1 MKRTRSFPK
10 SDCIILVMKLH
21 PVDIAKE
28 LRSFSFFSSF
38 TDDMLLQ
45 ISTMTTTIEFEAGQF
60 ILREGEINSK
70 LYFLRSGVAEI
81 ILANEVVAILQTPG
95 DVMGEM
101 SVVLKKPVTSSIRA
115 KSKISCFVIDS
126 NYFGHVP
133 QKDFDKFNSLL
144 FRVYSTVLAD
154 RLIKT
159 NEKAR
164 LFEAANRELFEAQAN
179 LEKTSG
185 KTVLLLDSDRKQL
198 VLAKMAVG
206 SSGVKMDVA
215 SDLEAAKNLIKLNS
229 YDAIIFDDTLSEIS
243 KDLKNISPSTKL
255 VLVTSKKVQE
265 NIPVL
270 MQLSHIDNVI
280 TRDSDD
286 KQLTIKTL
294 LTTLTKILNDDIFG
308 IEKYL
313 SWGVDIQTKKV
324 TTSSER
330 LKLKEDMVSY
340 FQHLGI
346 RKTIL
351 EKLFLVTEELLMNA
365 IYDAPTDSQGK
376 PLFNHLPRKTE
387 IVLDSHQQS
396 QLSYACDGIYLAVS
410 VTDPFGALSK
420 KIITDY
426 LDSCYSGK
434 AGSLNS
440 GKGGAGRGL
449 HQIIENSDL
458 TIFNVKPGK
467 KTEVICLFFTE
478 VNKKEPNP
486 SFHYFFGK

>member
-1 MKRTRSFPK
+1 
-10 SDCIILVMKLH
+10 MKLH

-28 LRSFSFFSSF
+28 LREFSFFTSF
-38 TDDMLLQ
+38 NDDMLLQ
-45 ISTMTTTIEFEAGQF
+45 ISTMTTEENFQATQF

-70 LYFLRSGVAEI
+70 LYFLRSGIAEI
-81 ILANEVVAILQTPG
+81 ILANEVVAILQIPG

-115 KSKISCFVIDS
+115 RTSMSCFVIDS
-126 NYFGHVP
+126 NNFSHVP
-133 QKDFDKFNSLL
+133 QKDYEKFNALL

-164 LFEAANRELFEAQAN
+164 LFEVANRELFEAQAN
-179 LEKTSG
+179 LEKTTG
-185 KTVLLLDSDRKQL
+185 KNVLVVDSDRKQL

-215 SDLEAAKNLIKLNS
+215 SDVENAINLIKLNK
-229 YDAIIFDDTLSEIS
+229 YDAIIFDETCRDIS
-243 KDLKNISPSTKL
+243 TALDDIKTDTKL
-255 VLVTSKKVQE
+255 VLMTSKKVLE
-265 NIPVL
+265 NIPIL
-270 MQLSHIDNVI
+270 KQLSKIDNVI
-280 TRDSDD
+280 TRDAED

-294 LTTLTKILNDDIFG
+294 LTTLSKLLNDDIFG

-313 SWGVDIQTKKV
+313 SWGVDIQTKKI
-324 TTSSER
+324 SSSAER
-330 LKLKEDMVSY
+330 LKLKDEMIEY
-340 FQHLGI
+340 FKHLGI

-365 IYDAPTDSQGK
+365 IYDAPTDTHGK
-376 PLFNHLPRKTE
+376 SLFNHLSRKTE
-387 IVLDSHQQS
+387 VVLDSHQQS
-396 QLSYACDGIYLAVS
+396 QLAYGCDGIYLAVA
-410 VTDPFGALSK
+410 VTDPFGTLSK
-420 KIITDY
+420 KIIADY
-426 LDSCYSGK
+426 LDSCYQGQ
-434 AGSLNS
+434 AGSLNQ

-458 TIFNVKPGK
+458 TVFNVKPGK
-467 KTEVICLFFTE
+467 KTEVISLFFTE
-478 VNKKEPNP
+478 LTKKEPNP